1 MRSFCVAVIAA
12 SLVFLPMA
20 SAQPLAPGKPA
31 GVKAARNGASTGLLV
46 VGGIAVAAVVAL
58 VAFGNN
64 SSDANKGVL
73 NVGTA
78 SGTTS

>member
-1 MRSFCVAVIAA
+1 MRSFCIAA
-12 SLVFLPMA
+12 IAAGLVFSPMA

-31 GVKAARNGASTGLLV
+31 GVKVARNGASTGLLII
-46 VGGIAVAAVVAL
+46 GGVAVAALVAL
-58 VAFGNN
+58 VAFGSN

>member
-1 MRSFCVAVIAA
+1 SFCIAA
-12 SLVFLPMA
+12 IAAGLVFSPMA

-31 GVKAARNGASTGLLV
+31 GAKAARNGASTGLLLI
-46 VGGIAVAAVVAL
+46 GDAAVAAVVAL
-58 VAFGNN
+58 VALGGNSN
-64 SSDANKGVL
+64 NNTGVL

>member
-1 MRSFCVAVIAA
+1 MV
-12 SLVFLPMA
+12 

-31 GVKAARNGASTGLLV
+31 GVKVARNGASTGLLII
-46 VGGIAVAAVVAL
+46 GGVAVAAAVAL
-58 VAFGNN
+58 VAFGSN

>member
-12 SLVFLPMA
+12 GLVFSPMA
-20 SAQPLAPGKPA
+20 SAQSLAPGKPA
-31 GVKAARNGASTGLLV
+31 GVKAARNGASTGLLII
-46 VGGIAVAAVVAL
+46 GGIAVAAVVAL
-58 VAFGNN
+58 VALGGN
-64 SSDANKGVL
+64 SDANKGVL